1 MLIAISGTPGTG
13 KTKVAKILG
22 KKLGAKVI
30 DTKYLVRKYRM
41 KTSTD
46 MERQTKIVDTKKLS
60 AAARK
65 ESSPHEKLIFEGHL
79 SHFVPSDVTIIL
91 RASPAELERRLKRK
105 GWREAK
111 INENVEAEAI
121 GVISGEAKDAI
132 EIDTTDK
139 SPNQTTETILKLLNN
154 YHRQKRFAR
163 KIDWTKEYE
172 MYLAK
177 NKTDLK

>member
-121 GVISGEAKDAI
+121 GIIASEANGV
-132 EIDTTDK
+132 EIDTTGK
-139 SPNQTTETILKLLNN
+139 NPGQTAETILKLLNN